1 MAKKQFKTESKKL
14 LDMMI
19 NSIYTNREIFIRELI
34 SNASD
39 ALDKRY
45 YHDLES
51 GTSGVTR
58 EDYTIRITPD
68 KDARTLTISDNGI
81 GMTKEELESNLGT
94 IAKSGSLDFKNAHQ
108 TGEETA
114 AENDGADA
122 GSDDSRET
130 REKNVTDIIGQFGVG
145 FYSAFMVADKVTVTS
160 RVENASNAYAW
171 ESSGTDGYTVEE
183 AEKAD
188 AGTDVVLHL
197 KADTDAENYSQYLE
211 EYEIR
216 SLIRKYSDYIHY
228 PITMMVTKSRPAAQS
243 EEEQAQDQK
252 DEDQNKPPE
261 METYQELDTLNSME
275 PIWKKPKSQVTD
287 EEYNEYYKGKFSD
300 YENPCRVIRTSVE
313 GVSSYTALLFIPDHT
328 PFNYYT
334 KDYEKGLQLYSSGVL
349 IMDKCKDLLP
359 DYFNF
364 VRGLVDSQDLS
375 LNISRETLQQDRQLK
390 NIAKNLQKKIKAD
403 LADFMKNDREGYEK
417 FFRNFG
423 RSLKYGIYEGYGMT
437 KDLLADLLLFYSS
450 TEKKM
455 ISLDEYIAKMGE
467 DQKYIYYAP
476 GETVEKV
483 DMLPQ
488 VEAAK
493 TKGYEVLYLTDE
505 MDEFVVK
512 MMHDYKDK
520 EFLSVSEADMSEE
533 ETEEEKKALAEL
545 NEKNKDL
552 LAFIQST
559 LGDAVSEVKLSRR
572 LGDASVT
579 LTSKGGIS
587 IEMEKTLNQMPMNQD
602 VKAEKILELN
612 PDHAVMQ
619 KMQES
624 FGDGTDEAGK
634 DLTAV
639 YARLLYDQAAMISGL
654 SIQDPARMAQDI
666 DTLITK

>member
-108 TGEETA
+108 TGDESGAEDAVSEE
-114 AENDGADA
+114 G
-122 GSDDSRET
+122 SRESK
-130 REKNVTDIIGQFGVG
+130 EKNVTDIIGQFGVG

-160 RVENASNAYAW
+160 RVQNASNAYAW

-228 PITMMVTKSRPAAQS
+228 PITMMVTKSRPVEKA

-275 PIWKKPKSQVTD
+275 PIWKKAKSQVTD

-300 YENPCRVIRTSVE
+300 YEDPCRVIRTSVE
-313 GVSSYTALLFIPDHT
+313 GVSSYTALLFIPNHT

-403 LADFMKNDREGYEK
+403 LADFMKNDRDGYEK
-417 FFRNFG
+417 FFKNFG

-493 TKGYEVLYLTDE
+493 AKGYEVLYLTDE

-512 MMHDYKDK
+512 MMHDYKEK

-533 ETEEEKKALAEL
+533 ETEEEKKALEEL
-545 NEKNKDL
+545 KEKNKDL

-559 LGDAVSEVKLSRR
+559 LGDAVSEVRLSRR

-587 IEMEKTLNQMPMNQD
+587 IEMEKTLNQMPMNQG

-612 PDHAVMQ
+612 PDHAVMK
-619 KMQES
+619 KMQDA
-624 FGDGTDEAGK
+624 FGDGTDESGK
-634 DLTAV
+634 ELTAV

>member
-108 TGEETA
+108 TGDESG
-114 AENDGADA
+114 AEDA
-122 GSDDSRET
+122 GSEEGSRESK
-130 REKNVTDIIGQFGVG
+130 EKNVTDIIGQFGVG

-160 RVENASNAYAW
+160 RVQNASNAYAW

-228 PITMMVTKSRPAAQS
+228 PITMMVTKSRPVEKA

-275 PIWKKPKSQVTD
+275 PIWKKAKSQVTD

-300 YENPCRVIRTSVE
+300 YEDPCRVIRTSVE
-313 GVSSYTALLFIPDHT
+313 GVSSYTALLFIPNHT

-334 KDYEKGLQLYSSGVL
+334 KDYKKGLQLYSSGVL

-403 LADFMKNDREGYEK
+403 LADFMKNDRDGYEK
-417 FFRNFG
+417 FFENFG

-493 TKGYEVLYLTDE
+493 AKGYEVFYLTDE

-512 MMHDYKDK
+512 MMHDYKEK

-533 ETEEEKKALAEL
+533 ETEEEKKALEEL
-545 NEKNKDL
+545 KEKNKDL

-559 LGDAVSEVKLSRR
+559 LGDAVSEVRLSRR

-587 IEMEKTLNQMPMNQD
+587 IEMEKTLNQMPMNQG

-612 PDHAVMQ
+612 PDHAVMK
-619 KMQES
+619 KMQDS
-624 FGDGTDEAGK
+624 FGDGTDESGK
-634 DLTAV
+634 ELTAV

-654 SIQDPARMAQDI
+654 SIQDPAKMAQDI

>member
-108 TGEETA
+108 TGDESG
-114 AENDGADA
+114 AEDA
-122 GSDDSRET
+122 GSEEGSRESK
-130 REKNVTDIIGQFGVG
+130 EKSVTDIIGQFGVG

-160 RVENASNAYAW
+160 RVQNASNAYAW

-228 PITMMVTKSRPAAQS
+228 PITMMVTKSRPVEKA

-275 PIWKKPKSQVTD
+275 PIWKKAKSQVTD

-300 YENPCRVIRTSVE
+300 YEDPCRVIRTSVE
-313 GVSSYTALLFIPDHT
+313 GVSSYTALLFIPNHT

-403 LADFMKNDREGYEK
+403 LTDFMKNDRDGYEK
-417 FFRNFG
+417 FFENFG

-493 TKGYEVLYLTDE
+493 AKGYEVLYLTDE

-512 MMHDYKDK
+512 MMHDYKEK

-533 ETEEEKKALAEL
+533 ETEEEKKALEEL
-545 NEKNKDL
+545 KAKNKDL

-559 LGDAVSEVKLSRR
+559 LGDAVSEVRLSRR

-579 LTSKGGIS
+579 LTSTGGIS
-587 IEMEKTLNQMPMNQD
+587 IEMEKTLNQMPMNQG

-612 PDHAVMQ
+612 PDHAVMK
-619 KMQES
+619 KMQDA
-624 FGDGTDEAGK
+624 FGDGTDESGK
-634 DLTAV
+634 ELTAV